1 MTASFP
7 SAAHSVASA
16 SAARGVDNVRST
28 VSSSSIVP
36 DKTKMRMRK
45 EVVLCLMLLT
55 ALVCLRFPFPL
66 TFSSNKTKYHMLER
80 HWDGYFTVA
89 RQRIYCKRYQPDEKR
104 RYRAC

>member
-1 MTASFP
+1 
-7 SAAHSVASA
+7 
-16 SAARGVDNVRST
+16 
-28 VSSSSIVP
+28 
-36 DKTKMRMRK
+36 MRMRK

-89 RQRIYCKRYQPDEKR
+89 RQRIYCKRYQPDEKDGTVR
-104 RYRAC
+104 VEKGTGCERLG